1 MVINVPGL
9 SNRSTS
15 PGAPAPITFGM
26 QSGLMDSA
34 AITPGAGAMG
44 YYGDSSPFNPS
55 NSGGIASSPGSAVG
69 PATAAAQSAIYGQPA
84 TNLAGVTVN
93 AYAPTLPSMAPITG
107 ASAGISDNPFGIDGS
122 NLRPNIDLKNMLPV
136 KVTAQPTVTPSWY
149 DTLNMMANDHPVMT
163 GLLGSV
169 TNLSPVITTAHTLWN
184 AQHGISPL
192 DSLNPLGGSVSR
204 MFSALGNG
212 GGLGNTPPD
221 PHALN
226 SLLHPPA
233 SNPGSPGIGSAGAG
247 SSLFTSG
254 PLPDYA
260 SLNALGNFGAAPIG
274 GYWNQQ
280 ALKMAAP
287 AFGPYAGYGSSSYV
301 PTSHNNVFAPTGIT
315 PMGY

>member
-9 SNRSTS
+9 SNMSTS
-15 PGAPAPITFGM
+15 PGAPSPITFGM
-26 QSGLMDSA
+26 QNGLMDSA

-55 NSGGIASSPGSAVG
+55 NAGGIASSSGSAVG
-69 PATAAAQSAIYGQPA
+69 PATAAAQNAVYGQPA
-84 TNLAGVTVN
+84 TNLGGVTVN
-93 AYAPTLPSMAPITG
+93 AYAPTLQSMVPITG

-136 KVTAQPTVTPSWY
+136 KVTAQSTVTPSWY

-169 TNLSPVITTAHTLWN
+169 TNLSPVITTAHALWN
-184 AQHGISPL
+184 AQHGVSLL
-192 DSLNPLGGSVSR
+192 DSLNPLGGSVSH
-204 MFSALGNG
+204 MLSALGSG

-233 SNPGSPGIGSAGAG
+233 SNPGSPGIGSGGAG

-260 SLNALGNFGAAPIG
+260 SLHALGNFGAPPVG

-287 AFGPYAGYGSSSYV
+287 AYGPYAGYGGA
-301 PTSHNNVFAPTGIT
+301 APQPINYANPYAPSGIT
-315 PMGY
+315 SAGY